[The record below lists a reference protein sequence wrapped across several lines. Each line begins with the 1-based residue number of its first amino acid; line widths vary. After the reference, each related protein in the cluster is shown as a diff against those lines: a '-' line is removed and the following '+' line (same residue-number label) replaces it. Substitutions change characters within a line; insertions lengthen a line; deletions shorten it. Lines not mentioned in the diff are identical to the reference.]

1 MMAPLLRNHLHIS
14 RPPKPKYD
22 TREVGLYILRTCIYF
37 CMTQFSKIVKK
48 CNGNSAN
55 LHYLYRNVI
64 TIIVHVYNFMTT
76 S

>member
-37 CMTQFSKIVKK
+37 CMTQFSKILVE
-48 CNGNSAN
+48 G
-55 LHYLYRNVI
+55 YVTVTVRTYI
-64 TIIVHVYNFMTT
+64 TYIEM
-76 S
+76 